1 MFRFRMLAGAVL
13 AFALAGCSTQRE
25 IINDDAP
32 RELVGGIHL
41 PFCFLICTATV
52 SVTST
57 EAGNNGNIEGG
68 DVTETISPSLS
79 GSLAPSVP

>member
-1 MFRFRMLAGAVL
+1 MLGLRMLAGAIL
-13 AFALAGCSTQRE
+13 AVTLAGCSTQRE

-32 RELVGGIHL
+32 RELVGGIHM

-68 DVTETISPSLS
+68 DVTETISPSMS
-79 GSLAPSVP
+79 GSIAPSVP

>member
-1 MFRFRMLAGAVL
+1 MFAGAVL
-13 AFALAGCSTQRE
+13 AVVLAGCSTQRE
-25 IINDDAP
+25 IINDKAP
-32 RELVGGIHL
+32 RELVGGVQM

-57 EAGNNGNIEGG
+57 EAGNSGNIEGG

>member
-1 MFRFRMLAGAVL
+1 MLAGAVL
-13 AFALAGCSTQRE
+13 AFGIAGCSTQRE

-32 RELVGGIHL
+32 RELVGGIHM

-52 SVTST
+52 DVTST
-57 EAGNNGNIEGG
+57 EAGNNGNIKGG

-79 GSLAPSVP
+79 GSLAPSAP

>member
-32 RELVGGIHL
+32 RELVGGIHM

-52 SVTST
+52 DVTST
-57 EAGNNGNIEGG
+57 EAGNNGNIKGG

-79 GSLAPSVP
+79 GSLAPSAP